1 MKIIKFEATWCAP
14 CKRQNDEFGRY
25 PLKVPVE
32 SIDIDGCE
40 CDQELLMIHHVSS
53 IPKMILFDDNDEVLN
68 EWTGLTRSSEIN
80 AFIDGRQ
87 TTTD

>member
-14 CKRQNDEFGRY
+14 CKRQNEEFEDH

-32 SIDIDGCE
+32 SIDIDD
-40 CDQELLMIHHVSS
+40 CDKELLMLHHVSS
-53 IPKMILFDDNDEVLN
+53 VPKMVLFDDNDEVLN

-80 AFIDGRQ
+80 DFIDGRQ
-87 TTTD
+87 TTAD